1 MKKGPYEV
9 KKKPDSS
16 QMGMIKI
23 SLDSGL
29 ILKKGLSHFKS
40 QKQDLKMCGRLFDH
54 LYFDE

>member
-29 ILKKGLSHFKS
+29 ILKKRSFAFQKS
-40 QKQDLKMCGRLFDH
+40 KTRPEDVRQTF
-54 LYFDE
+54 